1 MVDVDSEDSS
11 SEEDERF
18 TKEPLVTFEAPVNEE
33 DSSSEDAEE
42 EVFEFVK
49 KGDED
54 KAEVILKSALVTD
67 DQSSEDEAVE
77 DGESQIAIPT
87 EEVQQVEATAN
98 VVDTEEK
105 QPVVNFDFDQQV
117 QPADNR
123 LNALDYP
130 EDSGNADSSAP
141 SSLESQSGPA
151 SVIVESQEVPTPD
164 SAAFILTTTESS
176 SLDNLPTPQ
185 EAVIEVLPGTEV
197 AQSPI
202 LEESEELEDSDDKSA
217 EIPVDV
223 LEPKETEQPTF
234 DVIAPSTEEDLIT
247 EEKAALSSLEEAIN
261 SAAESDQ
268 EAIIESEVR
277 PETPKDIDIID
288 GNSKEL
294 SDDVINEPL
303 VTNAAPVDLL
313 ASIEQNGINEPFV
326 EKVQENPALV
336 KFEDNPL
343 VETIQ
348 ESFDEKVEEPVV
360 DKEEAPTFE
369 QIDEQSQIK
378 KEIEVTNTDIIEKED
393 EQQSQTPVENFDT
406 EIEKEEQPLVEKTES
421 IVVDDEPSSK
431 VEVQPTFEEPTVAVC
446 HFEPVTDA
454 FAKETHIEEQ
464 SALKVD
470 DLIDTEPIS
479 IEKSE
484 EVSAPVEITDKSLDL
499 LATEIPIQ
507 EPVTF
512 TESLIETKEI
522 ETLPESTVEETESRF
537 QATPDDFEK
546 EYTINVKEDQF
557 NMSEAVPEPMPQPIV
572 EVEPTIETK
581 EALETS
587 APVTTSEAAEIPIE
601 EPIVDKDDVPTI
613 EQTHEQQPQIEKEIE
628 VINNNLTEEQP
639 KEPALIEEV
648 PSKIENES
656 MKVEEVTPEI
666 VVDEAPKIEQEEIVK
681 PVEEPEAVK
690 TVEEPEPVKPVEEP
704 EAVEPAAVEPVEEP
718 EAVKIEPPSIE
729 ETPKEIPVEEPE
741 KLINEDKAAAAVAVT
756 ATAVA
761 VAAGATAASKAVSK
775 KATSSTATT
784 AGAKKAPLNKPG
796 AKPTAAASPKPTR
809 STTSRAPLASRS
821 TAASKPTTSSTT
833 SRTAPLTKKPVSAP
847 SSRPSSAT
855 SKPPVPKADV
865 KPRAKPVSASSST
878 AAPKTTRPTTTRPT
892 APKPASPAPRVRP
905 TNTVSKAP
913 VPRTTTSRLAS
924 TAPKDDKKVNA
935 VKSATPTTSRTASP
949 VKARPTSGTTRA
961 PPLKNGTADVK
972 PRVTKA
978 PVTSTRAT
986 TRSTVSSTTT
996 KPATTKTT
1004 TTTSRT
1010 ATRPTASS
1018 TAARTT
1024 TRTTTTTTKTVPATR
1039 KPISGAPN
1047 NRATAG
1053 GPLAKKAAVTKTKPT
1068 PTNVAPEKKPP
1079 TKETE
1084 VAETKVNGDL
1094 NGHPEPATNGDAP
1107 KEVNVEI

>member
-87 EEVQQVEATAN
+87 EEVQQEEATAN
-98 VVDTEEK
+98 IVDTEEK

-217 EIPVDV
+217 EIPIDI

-277 PETPKDIDIID
+277 PETPKDIDVID

-294 SDDVINEPL
+294 SNDVIDEPL
-303 VTNAAPVDLL
+303 VTNADPIDLL
-313 ASIEQNGINEPFV
+313 ASIEQNGINEPLV

-348 ESFDEKVEEPVV
+348 ESFDEKIEEPVV
-360 DKEEAPTFE
+360 NKEEAPTFE
-369 QIDEQSQIK
+369 QIDEQSQIE

-393 EQQSQTPVENFDT
+393 EQQLQTLVENIDT
-406 EIEKEEQPLVEKTES
+406 EIEKEDKPIVEKTES
-421 IVVDDEPSSK
+421 IVVDDEPSTK

-446 HFEPVTDA
+446 NFEPVTDA
-454 FAKETHIEEQ
+454 FAKETPIEEQ

-484 EVSAPVEITDKSLDL
+484 EAAAPIEITEKALDL
-499 LATEIPIQ
+499 LAAEIPIQ

-512 TESLIETKEI
+512 AESLIETKEI
-522 ETLPESTVEETESRF
+522 ETLPESSVEVESRF

-546 EYTINVKEDQF
+546 EYIINVKEDQF

-572 EVEPTIETK
+572 EEEPTIEPK
-581 EALETS
+581 EALETA
-587 APVTTSEAAEIPIE
+587 APVTTSQAAEIPIE
-601 EPIVDKDDVPTI
+601 EPIVDKDEVPTI
-613 EQTHEQQPQIEKEIE
+613 EQTNEQQPQIEKEIE
-628 VINNNLTEEQP
+628 VTNTNLTEEQP
-639 KEPALIEEV
+639 KEPSAIEEV
-648 PSKIENES
+648 SSKIDNES
-656 MKVEEVTPEI
+656 VKVEEDVTPEI

-690 TVEEPEPVKPVEEP
+690 
-704 EAVEPAAVEPVEEP
+704 PVEEP

-741 KLINEDKAAAAVAVT
+741 KPIIEDKAAAAVT

-761 VAAGATAASKAVSK
+761 VAAGAGATVASKAVSK
-775 KATSSTATT
+775 KPTSSTTT

-821 TAASKPTTSSTT
+821 TAASKPITSSTT

-865 KPRAKPVSASSST
+865 KPRAKPVTASSST
-878 AAPKTTRPTTTRPT
+878 AAPKTTRPTTTRAT

-1004 TTTSRT
+1004 TTASRT

-1024 TRTTTTTTKTVPATR
+1024 TRTTTTTKTVPATR

-1047 NRATAG
+1047 NRAAAG

-1068 PTNVAPEKKPP
+1068 PTNVAPEKKPS